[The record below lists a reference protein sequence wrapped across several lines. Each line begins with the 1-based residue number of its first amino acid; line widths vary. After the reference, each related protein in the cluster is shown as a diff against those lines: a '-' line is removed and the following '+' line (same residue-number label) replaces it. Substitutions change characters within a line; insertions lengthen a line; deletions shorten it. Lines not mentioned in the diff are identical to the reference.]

1 MARLNLI
8 ETFVA
13 IPQSF
18 FIECSHNLYLLF
30 KIYLYELIIRVIV
43 TKICQFL
50 IELTAICKFFR

>member
-30 KIYLYELIIRVIV
+30 KIYLYELIIRVI
-43 TKICQFL
+43 
-50 IELTAICKFFR
+50 

>member
-1 MARLNLI
+1 MASQNLI

-50 IELTAICKFFR
+50 IASNSNLKIL